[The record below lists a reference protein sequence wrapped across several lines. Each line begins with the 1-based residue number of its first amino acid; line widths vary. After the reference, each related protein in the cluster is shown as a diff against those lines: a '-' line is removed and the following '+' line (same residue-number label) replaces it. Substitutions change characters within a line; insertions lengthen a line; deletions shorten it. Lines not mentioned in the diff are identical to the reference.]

1 MSLKIVKNYLTKNR
15 CYIQNVKRMP
25 IGIQIH
31 SIGCAQGTA
40 KAVCDYWNQ
49 SSVACATTY
58 ICDADTPGKVYQML
72 DESVY
77 TWADAGYGNRNL
89 ITIEIA
95 ESDFMKYTTG
105 ASYKVTNPKLFKADI
120 IRGYETA
127 VLLCA
132 QICKR
137 YKWNPMSKLASGLYL
152 ISSHNEGRMAGLSS
166 GHVDPD
172 HVWHEIGKDMTK
184 FRQDVVDC
192 MKGGSFNSSV
202 DWVDSWYRI
211 RKNWKDP
218 ESQLGAYETVFAA
231 KAACPYGYSVF
242 DSTGKLVY
250 KNNKRTD
257 GTVAN
262 DFLHLTENDAAE
274 KILEMVHN
282 CDHSGIFFSV
292 TAAQMILE
300 SGYVTTELSKIAN
313 NCFGMKAMLSGNSW
327 GGSTWDGESS
337 VDILTHEVYSGKDTV
352 IEAKFRK
359 YPCIEDS
366 IKDHAAYLL
375 GAMNGDKKRYD
386 GLLNTANAEQAIR
399 LIKKGGYATDP
410 KYVDKIMSII
420 NRYNLDRFDNE
431 IHQVASQITDSSKPY
446 RVQIGVY
453 RDKKNA
459 KDMIANLKFLGFPAR
474 KILENGNY
482 VVVSSYF
489 KNEDKAQKRALD
501 LKAAGVDAFVKRI

>member
-15 CYIQNVKRMP
+15 CYIQNVKRKP

-49 SSVACATTY
+49 PSVSCATTY

-72 DESVY
+72 DENVY
-77 TWADAGYGNRNL
+77 SWADGGYGNRNL

-95 ESDFMKYTTG
+95 ESDFMKYTAG
-105 ASYKVTNPKLFKADI
+105 ASFKVTDPKAFKADI

-132 QICKR
+132 NICKR
-137 YKWNPMSKLASGLYL
+137 HKWNPLAKLASGLYL
-152 ISSHNEGRMAGLSS
+152 ISSHNEGRVAGLSTA
-166 GHVDPD
+166 HVDPD
-172 HVWHEIGKDMTK
+172 HVWHEIGVDMTK
-184 FRQDVVDC
+184 FRHDVADC
-192 MKGGSFNSSV
+192 MEHGSLNSTI

-218 ESQLGAYETVFAA
+218 ESQLGAYETIAAA
-231 KAACPYGYSVF
+231 KTACPYGYSVF

-250 KNNKRTD
+250 KNNKRVD

-262 DFLHLTENDAAE
+262 DFLHMTENDAAE

-282 CDHSGIFFSV
+282 CDHSGIFYSV

-313 NCFGMKAMLSGNSW
+313 NCFGMKAMLSGNTW
-327 GGSTWDGESS
+327 EGSTWDGKSS
-337 VDILTHEVYSGKDTV
+337 VDILTHEVYGGKDTV

-359 YPCIEDS
+359 YLRIEDS

-375 GAMNGDKKRYD
+375 GAMNGDKKRYE

-410 KYVDKIMSII
+410 KYVDKIMSLIR
-420 NRYNLDRFDNE
+420 RYSLDRFDNE
-431 IHQVASQITDSSKPY
+431 IHQVSAKITNSSKPY
-446 RVQIGVY
+446 RVQVGVY
-453 RDKKNA
+453 KDKKNA
-459 KDMIANLKFLGFPAR
+459 KETIANLKFLGFPAR
-474 KILENGNY
+474 KIEENGY
-482 VVVSSYF
+482 FVVVSSYF
-489 KNEDKAQKRALD
+489 KNEENAQKRVAD
-501 LKAAGVDAFVKRI
+501 LRSSGIEAFVKRI

>member
-15 CYIQNVKRMP
+15 CYIQNVKRKP

-49 SSVACATTY
+49 PSVSCATTY

-72 DESVY
+72 DENVY
-77 TWADAGYGNRNL
+77 SWADGGYGNRNL

-95 ESDFMKYTTG
+95 ESDFMKYTAG
-105 ASYKVTNPKLFKADI
+105 ASFKVTNPKAFKADI

-132 QICKR
+132 NICKR
-137 YKWNPMSKLASGLYL
+137 HKWNPLAKLASGLYL
-152 ISSHNEGRMAGLSS
+152 ISSHNEGRVAGLSTA
-166 GHVDPD
+166 HVDPD
-172 HVWHEIGKDMTK
+172 HVWHEIGADMTK
-184 FRQDVVDC
+184 FRHDVADC
-192 MKGGSFNSSV
+192 MEHGTLNNTI

-218 ESQLGAYETVFAA
+218 ESQLGAYETIAAA
-231 KAACPYGYSVF
+231 KTACPYGYSVF

-250 KNNKRTD
+250 KNNKRVD

-262 DFLHLTENDAAE
+262 DFLHMTENDAAE

-282 CDHSGIFFSV
+282 CDHSGIFYSV

-313 NCFGMKAMLSGNSW
+313 NCFGMKAMLSGNTW
-327 GGSTWDGESS
+327 EGSTWDGESS

-352 IEAKFRK
+352 VEAKFRK
-359 YPCIEDS
+359 YLRIEDS

-375 GAMNGDKKRYD
+375 GAMNGDKKRYE

-410 KYVDKIMSII
+410 KYVDKIMSLIR
-420 NRYNLDRFDNE
+420 RYSLDRFDNE
-431 IHQVASQITDSSKPY
+431 IHQVSAKITNSSKPY
-446 RVQIGVY
+446 RVQVGAY
-453 RDKKNA
+453 KDKKLA
-459 KDMIANLKFLGFPAR
+459 KNQVAAVKALGFPAR
-474 KILENGNY
+474 KIEENGY
-482 VVVSSYF
+482 FVVVSSYF
-489 KNEDKAQKRALD
+489 KNEENAQKRVAD
-501 LKAAGVDAFVKRI
+501 LRSSGIEAFVKRI

>member
-15 CYIQNVKRMP
+15 CYIQNVKRKP

-49 SSVACATTY
+49 SSVSCATTY

-72 DESVY
+72 DENVY
-77 TWADAGYGNRNL
+77 SWADGGYGNRNL

-95 ESDFMKYTTG
+95 ESDFMKYTAG
-105 ASYKVTNPKLFKADI
+105 ASFKVTNPKAFKADI

-132 QICKR
+132 NICKR
-137 YKWNPMSKLASGLYL
+137 HKWNPLAKLASGLYL
-152 ISSHNEGRMAGLSS
+152 ISSHNEGRVAGLSTA
-166 GHVDPD
+166 HVDPD
-172 HVWHEIGKDMTK
+172 HVWHEIGVDMTK
-184 FRQDVVDC
+184 FRHDVSEC
-192 MKGGSFNSSV
+192 MEHGAFNNTI

-218 ESQLGAYETVFAA
+218 ESQLGAYETIAAA
-231 KAACPYGYSVF
+231 KTACPYGYSVF

-250 KNNKRTD
+250 KNNKRVD

-262 DFLHLTENDAAE
+262 DFLHMTENDAAE

-282 CDHSGIFFSV
+282 CDHSGIFYSV

-313 NCFGMKAMLSGNSW
+313 NCFGMKAMLSGNTW
-327 GGSTWDGESS
+327 EGSTWDGKSS
-337 VDILTHEVYSGKDTV
+337 VDILTHEVYGGKDTV

-359 YPCIEDS
+359 YLRIEDS

-375 GAMNGDKKRYD
+375 GAMNGDKKRYE

-410 KYVDKIMSII
+410 KYVDKIMSLIR
-420 NRYNLDRFDNE
+420 RYGLDRFDSE
-431 IHQVASQITDSSKPY
+431 IHQVSAKITNSSKPY
-446 RVQIGVY
+446 RVQVGAY
-453 RDKKNA
+453 KDKKLA
-459 KDMIANLKFLGFPAR
+459 KNQVAAVKALGFPAR
-474 KILENGNY
+474 KIEENGY
-482 VVVSSYF
+482 FVVVSSYF
-489 KNEDKAQKRALD
+489 KNEENAQKRVAD
-501 LKAAGVDAFVKRI
+501 LKSSGIEAFVKRI

>member
-15 CYIQNVKRMP
+15 CYIQNVKRKP

-105 ASYKVTNPKLFKADI
+105 ANYKVTNPKLFKADI

-218 ESQLGAYETVFAA
+218 ESQLGAYETVLAA

-274 KILEMVHN
+274 KMAIYRKVTEQFPNDYRGWNNLGMCYFAQNNVAEARRCYTKALAIEPNNADVNYNAGVAAMADNDLKKAEEYLGKAAGTKGDLNAAMGTLYTMKGDYAKAKSAYKGGASNNAAVQQILNE
-282 CDHSGIFFSV
+282 DYAGARK
-292 TAAQMILE
+292 TLAAVQNPNA
-300 SGYVTTELSKIAN
+300 TT
-313 NCFGMKAMLSGNSW
+313 
-327 GGSTWDGESS
+327 
-337 VDILTHEVYSGKDTV
+337 
-352 IEAKFRK
+352 
-359 YPCIEDS
+359 
-366 IKDHAAYLL
+366 AYLL
-375 GAMNGDKKRYD
+375 AIVGARTNDRDAVYTNMR
-386 GLLNTANAEQAIR
+386 TAVE
-399 LIKKGGYATDP
+399 
-410 KYVDKIMSII
+410 
-420 NRYNLDRFDNE
+420 
-431 IHQVASQITDSSKPY
+431 
-446 RVQIGVY
+446 
-453 RDKKNA
+453 RD
-459 KDMIANLKFLGFPAR
+459 ANMKAR
-474 KILENGNY
+474 
-482 VVVSSYF
+482 
-489 KNEDKAQKRALD
+489 AQKDIEFAKFMEDDTFLAII
-501 LKAAGVDAFVKRI
+501 K